1 MRRYSLLAMLLITAG
16 MLFYA
21 VHEYV
26 EISAFNHAQAQATP
40 EPVAEDGETEGH
52 DCYGDCFP
60 NNVQDDRNTDSKRD
74 DAAFVA
80 SVLQNRKPKPGKKTR
95 DGDQ

>member
-26 EISAFNHAQAQATP
+26 EISAFNHAQAQA
-40 EPVAEDGETEGH
+40 EPAKIMEDGETESEE
-52 DCYGDCFP
+52 CYGNCFP
-60 NNVQDDRNTDSKRD
+60 NNVQDDRYADTNRN
-74 DAAFVA
+74 DAAYVA
-80 SVLQNRKPKPGKKTR
+80 SVLKSRKPKPGKKT
-95 DGDQ
+95 DGRQ